1 VAPIRENIAS
11 AQYPVPSIQFFLS
24 SGSWAG
30 VRNWVLGTGY
40 WLLGGWGAM
49 YYEDGMAA
57 LSARDYAMT
66 NASNNA
72 R

>member
-1 VAPIRENIAS
+1 VGLATG
-11 AQYPVPSIQFFLS
+11 Y
-24 SGSWAG
+24 WAG

-40 WLLGGWGAM
+40 WLLGGWVAM